1 MTNGIHG
8 YGSDPRLERHEIIIE
23 KLVEQQIRTEEL
35 LKATIQRTAEY
46 GQDIK
51 DIKKEGVDIGKIL
64 EKMNL
69 KFNIVQWVVVAII
82 AALISYVVPHMLP
95 K

>member
-1 MTNGIHG
+1 MTAQN
-8 YGSDPRLERHEIIIE
+8 GSDPRLERHEQILE

-35 LKATIQRTAEY
+35 LKATIQRSADHAQE
-46 GQDIK
+46 IK
-51 DIKKEGVDIGKIL
+51 DIKKEGVDVGKIL

-69 KFNIVQWVVVAII
+69 KFNIIQWVVVAIL
-82 AALISYVVPHMLP
+82 AAIISSIVPHML

>member
-1 MTNGIHG
+1 MTVQN
-8 YGSDPRLERHEIIIE
+8 GSDPRLDRHEQILE

-35 LKATIQRTAEY
+35 LKATIQRTTDHAQE
-46 GQDIK
+46 IK
-51 DIKKEGVDIGKIL
+51 DIKKESVDVGKIL

-69 KFNIVQWVVVAII
+69 KFNIVQWLVVVILAAII
-82 AALISYVVPHMLP
+82 SSVVPHMF